1 MISLEEFHE
10 DFFNQVRAAADADG
24 AFLEAAFLELFCDYL
39 TDSGE
44 FDTFDSAHY
53 RAAKGVRVDGYAG
66 DPLESEGVLTLI
78 ISDFSP
84 DHAIESLTRTDVETL
99 FRRLSNF
106 LKSSLSEGFKE
117 TLEEESEGYGLAE
130 LIWARRQ
137 QIVRTRLFLVS
148 NRSLSARVESLE
160 DGQVAGLPVSYNVW
174 DITRLHRLVA
184 SGKQRE
190 DIEINLVT
198 DFGEEIPCLPASVGG
213 LDYEAYLAAVPGGLL
228 AKIYERYGARLL
240 EQNVRCFLQARG
252 NVNKGIRHTILTAPG
267 MFFAYNN
274 GITATAEHVTV
285 ASDRGGS
292 RITGLKNLQIV
303 NGGQTTAS
311 IFTALKR
318 DKANLEPIFVQ
329 MKLSVV
335 DPAKSIEIVPKIS
348 EYANSQN
355 RVNAADFFANH
366 PFHVRM
372 EEFSRR
378 LWSPSADGTFRQ
390 TKWFYE
396 RARGQYLDAKSV
408 LKVSER
414 KRFEQEFPKPQT
426 FTKTDLAKFAMVWE
440 LMPHIVSRGAQE
452 NFAAYAKLIGQRWS
466 KDSDAF
472 NELSFRTAVARAIIF
487 RTLEKDVIR
496 QPWYDGAYRA
506 NIVAYAI
513 AKLAK
518 LTADAKKSVDFED
531 IWKRQ
536 AVPEPLRAEF
546 VRLAEAAQ
554 GVLKRPVAGMANVTQ
569 WAKRQACWGQ
579 VEALE
584 IMLSDEARDLLIEPA
599 EAKASQRDAKK
610 GQRVDDAISAQAL
623 AVQVSPT
630 GWEQA
635 LTFARVRRLLTPK
648 QHSIMAIA
656 ATPGRIPS
664 DKQSVLLVEA
674 LTALEAKGYTR
685 G

>member
-10 DFFNQVRAAADADG
+10 DFFNQVRAAADAEG
-24 AFLEAAFLELFCDYL
+24 EFLEAAFLELYCDYL

-44 FDTFDSAHY
+44 FDTFDAAHH
-53 RAAKGVRVDGYAG
+53 RAAKGMRVDGYAG
-66 DPLESEGVLTLI
+66 DPLEGEGVLTLI

-84 DHAIESLTRTDVETL
+84 DPAIETLTRTDVDAL

-106 LKSSLSEGFKE
+106 LKSSLTEGFKE
-117 TLEEESEGYGLAE
+117 SLEEESEGYGLAE
-130 LIWARRQ
+130 LIWARRH
-137 QIVRTRLFLVS
+137 QIARARLFLIS
-148 NRSLSARVESLE
+148 NRSLSARVEGLE
-160 DGQVAGLPVSYNVW
+160 EGQVGVLPVSFNVW

-184 SGKQRE
+184 SGKGRE
-190 DIEINLVT
+190 DIEINLAA
-198 DFGEEIPCLPASVGG
+198 DFGEEIPCLSASVGG
-213 LDYEAYLAAVPGGLL
+213 SDYEAYLAAVPGGLL

-252 NVNKGIRHTILTAPG
+252 NVNKGIRNTILNAPG

-274 GITATAEHVTV
+274 GVTATAEDVTV
-285 ASDRGGS
+285 VSDLGGT
-292 RITGLKNLQIV
+292 RITGLKNFQIV

-318 DKANLEPIFVQ
+318 DKADLERIFVQ

-348 EYANSQN
+348 EFANSQN

-378 LWSPSADGTFRQ
+378 LWAPSVDGTFRQ

-396 RARGQYLDAKSV
+396 RARGQYLDAKSL
-408 LKVSER
+408 LKVSEK
-414 KRFEQEFPKPQT
+414 KRFELEFPKQQT
-426 FTKTDLAKFAMVWE
+426 FTKTDLAKFEMVWE
-440 LMPHIVSRGAQE
+440 FAPHIVSRGAQE
-452 NFAAYAKLIGQRWS
+452 NFATYAKLIGQRWS

-472 NELSFRTAVARAIIF
+472 NELYFRTAVARAIIF

-496 QPWYDGAYRA
+496 QPWYDGGYRA
-506 NIVAYAI
+506 NIVAYSI

-518 LTADAKKSVDFED
+518 LAFDMKRSVDFEEV
-531 IWKRQ
+531 WKRQ
-536 AVPEPLRAEF
+536 AVPESLRTEL
-546 VRLAEAAQ
+546 VRVAEAVQ
-554 GVLKRPVAGMANVTQ
+554 GVLTSPAAGMANVTQ
-569 WAKRQACWGQ
+569 WAKRQGCWSQ

-584 IMLSDEARDLLIEPA
+584 INLSHALAFLVEPS
-599 EAKASQRDAKK
+599 EAKASKRDAKK
-610 GQRVDDAISAQAL
+610 TQKTDGAISAQVL

-630 GWEQA
+630 GWERA
-635 LTFARVRRLLTPK
+635 LTFARSRRLLTPK

-656 ATPGRIPS
+656 ATPGRVPS

-674 LTALEAKGYTR
+674 LTALEAEGYIR
-685 G
+685 V